1 MLAASGP
8 GVTILRTR
16 HFPSRHRTDLV
27 RRSLLARTTPLGALL
42 VVLSGCYTYTTLPP
56 SGPRIGEQVRVRIS
70 GAEAERLE
78 AVVGVRNRAVEG
90 ELVGQADSSL
100 ALALPLPGASA
111 EGTFSQQA
119 QQRIVIPR
127 AEVQGVE
134 VRRLDKL
141 RTSILI
147 GSAVVAVAAIA
158 VAKGTTLLGSNGPGS
173 GPNEHRAPLGSPAL
187 QRRMSIPQLPMS
199 LHVRSARQSR

>member
-1 MLAASGP
+1 
-8 GVTILRTR
+8 
-16 HFPSRHRTDLV
+16 
-27 RRSLLARTTPLGALL
+27 LL

-78 AVVGVRNRAVEG
+78 SVVGVRNRAVEG
-90 ELVGQADSSL
+90 ELVGQDDSSL

-111 EGTFSQQA
+111 EGTLSQQA

-147 GSAVVAVAAIA
+147 GSAVVAVAALA
-158 VAKGTTLLGSNGPGS
+158 VA
-173 GPNEHRAPLGSPAL
+173 
-187 QRRMSIPQLPMS
+187 
-199 LHVRSARQSR
+199 

>member
-1 MLAASGP
+1 M
-8 GVTILRTR
+8 
-16 HFPSRHRTDLV
+16 
-27 RRSLLARTTPLGALL
+27 RRSLLARNTALGFLL
-42 VVLSGCYTYTTLPP
+42 VALSGCYTYTTLPP
-56 SGPRIGEQVRVRIS
+56 SGPKIGEQVRVRIS

-78 AVVGVRNRAVEG
+78 SVVGVRNRAVEG

-100 ALALPLPGASA
+100 ALALPLSGGSA

-141 RTSILI
+141 RTSVLI
-147 GSAVVAVAAIA
+147 GTAVVAVAAVA

-173 GPNEHRAPLGSPAL
+173 GPNENRVPLGSPAL
-187 QRRMSIPQLPMS
+187 QWRLSIPQLPIP
-199 LHVRSARQSR
+199 LHARTGRQNH

>member
-1 MLAASGP
+1 M
-8 GVTILRTR
+8 
-16 HFPSRHRTDLV
+16 
-27 RRSLLARTTPLGALL
+27 LARTTTLGALL
-42 VVLSGCYTYTTLPP
+42 VALSACYTYTTLPP

-78 AVVGVRNRAVEG
+78 SVVGVRNRAVEG

-141 RTSILI
+141 RTSVLI
-147 GSAVVAVAAIA
+147 GTAVVAVAALA

-173 GPNEHRAPLGSPAL
+173 GPNENRVPLGSPAL
-187 QRRMSIPQLPMS
+187 QLRLSIPQLPIPQ
-199 LHVRSARQSR
+199 HARTARQNH